1 MKKIMCLLCLGFL
14 GLALTGC
21 VKINVDM
28 DIKKN
33 KSMDFSMI
41 YAINTV
47 YFEEATNEENDIFNK
62 GDMQKFEEH
71 GFSLELYDDGSMKG
85 YKLFKHIK
93 NIDAVSSKEDV
104 IYNFEDEDSIDGPMF
119 KVKKGLFKNT
129 YTAHFSGADINDL
142 QDSFNNRD
150 DNYVHPD
157 KAEDYNN
164 DMAMLLRNSNDD
176 YSDFEN
182 MFMANMDLRF
192 SVRLPHKAL
201 SHNATTVN
209 EDDKLLVWNLA
220 NQNLPSIDFEFELYN
235 MSNIYLLIGIVFMI
249 GAIFVKVFLDKN
261 RKLLKK
267 EVKQSNDNI
276 IPVGEEEVL

>member
-1 MKKIMCLLCLGFL
+1 MKKIMCLLCLVFL

-71 GFSLELYDDGSMKG
+71 GFTLELYDDGSMKG

-157 KAEDYNN
+157 KAEDNNN

-201 SHNATTVN
+201 SHNATTVK
-209 EDDKLLVWNLA
+209 EDDKLLVWNMA

-235 MSNIYLLIGIVFMI
+235 MSNIYLLIGIVFMV

-267 EVKQSNDNI
+267 EVKQSNDII